1 MGIYDWIYILTQP
14 FATYIIYKFM
24 HIFFDE
30 RQTTAKTEFMS
41 YVIYNIFITGVYL
54 LINIPIVML
63 IYSLGCFFL
72 LTLNYYAPLLKK
84 FMATLLIYISLMFIE
99 IILARFISGY
109 FEFETFSTNNY
120 SSILGLVTIKL
131 LSFMLVLILKNFKNM
146 KEGIEISA
154 FNWISIIL
162 IPGVSIFITILL
174 LQAKNINNFYVFL
187 SIILL
192 FAINFITFYLYDN
205 IAATFQ
211 IKIEQM
217 QLIEQNKSYE
227 RQFSVMKEA
236 LENTNVI
243 RHDFKHHLAVI
254 HCFVELNQTEEC
266 LSYLNKLSE
275 WTDKQSLYAKSGHPI
290 IDSIINFK
298 LDQAAAKK
306 ISVSVRL
313 QIPKDLELSTFDLST
328 LLGNLLDNAIEA
340 TCKLPEKR
348 MIQLTIQYQKG
359 ILLIQLKNSFNGII
373 RKSDNKIL
381 TTKKDAKQHG
391 IGLRRISEVV
401 EKYKGYLVMENDDH
415 IFLTKIML
423 YLPNENQEMPEYD
436 NLPTHF

>member
-63 IYSLGCFFL
+63 IYSLCCFFL

>member
-1 MGIYDWIYILTQP
+1 
-14 FATYIIYKFM
+14 
-24 HIFFDE
+24 
-30 RQTTAKTEFMS
+30 
-41 YVIYNIFITGVYL
+41 
-54 LINIPIVML
+54 
-63 IYSLGCFFL
+63 
-72 LTLNYYAPLLKK
+72 
-84 FMATLLIYISLMFIE
+84 
-99 IILARFISGY
+99 
-109 FEFETFSTNNY
+109 
-120 SSILGLVTIKL
+120 
-131 LSFMLVLILKNFKNM
+131 
-146 KEGIEISA
+146 
-154 FNWISIIL
+154 
-162 IPGVSIFITILL
+162 
-174 LQAKNINNFYVFL
+174 
-187 SIILL
+187 
-192 FAINFITFYLYDN
+192 
-205 IAATFQ
+205 
-211 IKIEQM
+211 M
-217 QLIEQNKSYE
+217 QLVEQNKSYE

-340 TCKLPEKR
+340 TCKLPEQR

>member
-41 YVIYNIFITGVYL
+41 YVIYMIFITGVYL

-63 IYSLGCFFL
+63 VCNLGCFFL

-401 EKYKGYLVMENDDH
+401 EKYNGYLVMENDDH

>member
-340 TCKLPEKR
+340 TCKLPEQR

>member
-41 YVIYNIFITGVYL
+41 YVIYMIFITSIYL
-54 LINIPIVML
+54 FLDVPIITMCSNLMFFYILTYNYHAKISQRILSIML
-63 IYSLGCFFL
+63 IYF
-72 LTLNYYAPLLKK
+72 
-84 FMATLLIYISLMFIE
+84 SLMFIE
-99 IILARFISGY
+99 IIITQFLLGY
-109 FEFETFSTNNY
+109 SQLDVLVSRGFS
-120 SSILGLVTIKL
+120 SVFGLITIKL
-131 LSFMLVLILKNFKNM
+131 IFFMLVLILSNFKHM
-146 KEGIEISA
+146 KKGVP
-154 FNWISIIL
+154 ISIINWVCIAL
-162 IPGVSIFITILL
+162 IPLASLYIILL
-174 LQAKNINNFYVFL
+174 LCQTENIAPKYIFTA
-187 SIILL
+187 ILL
-192 FAINFITFYLYDN
+192 LVAINFSAFYLYDT
-205 IAATFQ
+205 ISASFQ
-211 IKIEQM
+211 MRIEKM

-227 RQFSVMKEA
+227 RQLSVMKEA

-340 TCKLPEKR
+340 TCKLPEQR

-423 YLPNENQEMPEYD
+423 YLSNENQEMPEYD

>member
-41 YVIYNIFITGVYL
+41 YVIYMIFITGVYL

-63 IYSLGCFFL
+63 VCNLICFCL
-72 LTLNYYAPLLKK
+72 LTLNYQAPLLKK

-192 FAINFITFYLYDN
+192 FVINFITFYLYDN

-401 EKYKGYLVMENDDH
+401 EKYNGYLVMENDDH

-423 YLPNENQEMPEYD
+423 YLPNENQEKPEYD

>member
-340 TCKLPEKR
+340 TCKLPEQR

-423 YLPNENQEMPEYD
+423 YLPNENQEKPEYD

>member
-24 HIFFDE
+24 HIFFVVL
-30 RQTTAKTEFMS
+30 QTTAKTEYMS

-99 IILARFISGY
+99 IILVRFILGY
-109 FEFETFSTNNY
+109 FEFETFATNYYTSTFG
-120 SSILGLVTIKL
+120 SVAVKL
-131 LSFMLVLILKNFKNM
+131 ISFMLVLILKNFKNM

>member
-14 FATYIIYKFM
+14 FAIYIIYKFM

-63 IYSLGCFFL
+63 ICSLGCFFL

-174 LQAKNINNFYVFL
+174 LQAKNITNFYVFL

-328 LLGNLLDNAIEA
+328 LFGNLLDNAIEA

-401 EKYKGYLVMENDDH
+401 EKYNGYLVMENDDH